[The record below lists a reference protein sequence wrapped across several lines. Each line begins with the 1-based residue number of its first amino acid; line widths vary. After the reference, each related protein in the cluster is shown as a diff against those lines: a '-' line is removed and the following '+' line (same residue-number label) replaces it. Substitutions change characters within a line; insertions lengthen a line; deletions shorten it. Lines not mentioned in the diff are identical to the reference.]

1 MTTTIT
7 TTHKITI
14 KVTLS
19 CGCSS
24 SSISLSKTVKVPADF
39 SPVVADERYT
49 GRQVLA

>member
-1 MTTTIT
+1 MITTIT

-24 SSISLSKTVKVPADF
+24 SISLSKTVKVPADF
-39 SPVVADERYT
+39 SPFVADERYT